1 MKNVLIST
9 GGTGGHVIPALN
21 INDHLSNI
29 FNTYIVTDLRGIKFI
44 DKNKYKFEVIET
56 PKFPSSLTKY
66 PIYFFLIINSL
77 VKSFLYLKKK
87 KIHYLI
93 STGGYMSI
101 PLCISAKI
109 LGINIYLF
117 EPNKVL
123 GKSNKLIL
131 KFCKKIIC
139 NYENIINFPSKF
151 DDKIFLIKPILKK
164 EIFLI
169 NKNKKTPNNGLNI
182 LVLGGSQG
190 ANFFDQFVENLIL
203 NISKKFKITVYQQ
216 VNNSNILDKLKK
228 KYLDNNIQSNI
239 FTFDNDILNSMSKC
253 NIAITRCGA
262 STIAELVYLNIPFIG
277 IPFPFAKDNHQF
289 YNAKFYE
296 EKDCCWL
303 YNQKDISLDKM
314 LDLFNSIIENPKIY
328 SKKYENLSKFSYEYN
343 WNNVNKKL
351 IDLLDEN

>member
-66 PIYFFLIINSL
+66 PIYFFLIIYSL
-77 VKSFLYLKKK
+77 VKSLLYLKKK

-131 KFCKKIIC
+131 RFCKKIIC

-190 ANFFDQFVENLIL
+190 ANFFDQFVENPFGQFYSEFCSACGRGPAIDDNEPCNNGKNKYNGSHGL
-203 NISKKFKITVYQQ
+203 FDKIIDVA
-216 VNNSNILDKLKK
+216 K
-228 KYLDNNIQSNI
+228 
-239 FTFDNDILNSMSKC
+239 
-253 NIAITRCGA
+253 
-262 STIAELVYLNIPFIG
+262 
-277 IPFPFAKDNHQF
+277 KDNFKSYQIWQDSVNYWTINMPEAF
-289 YNAKFYE
+289 GKKNYREGGTTGIRSNAKYIT
-296 EKDCCWL
+296 D
-303 YNQKDISLDKM
+303 YIRR
-314 LDLFNSIIENPKIY
+314 
-328 SKKYENLSKFSYEYN
+328 
-343 WNNVNKKL
+343 
-351 IDLLDEN
+351 